1 MKVYID
7 KTKYK
12 EEYKELTKYSYKK
25 NISIEYYENISEFIE
40 NVNKGDTIIIYESLE
55 NIDKTLK
62 NIRPKKVYTHDE
74 FLNSYKFIKK

>member
-74 FLNSYKFIKK
+74 FLNSYKFIKN

>member
-40 NVNKGDTIIIYESLE
+40 NVNHGDTIIIYESLE

-74 FLNSYKFIKK
+74 FLNSYKFIKN